1 MVLALLVCALA
12 VWAWQRWINDW
23 TSSLADRLALPA
35 AWLEP
40 VFFGLISFIL
50 IAVYAIWLT
59 RLGSWRISRRLAA
72 NAADEL
78 EQLFGQ
84 VLPGN
89 RFFVW
94 NWQADTFT
102 FSADWLQSFG
112 FASTEQ
118 VGVYHKNRAKQQ
130 GLAAVSRPLSNW
142 EQLLHPEDAAAA
154 RDDLRNF
161 QQTAGS
167 GATYTSLYR
176 ISDSQGKYHSIQV
189 KGRAATGA
197 GGNVLGLAAT
207 FQDVTEQQCFC
218 EQLELQK
225 NFSEGLINSAEIF
238 VLQLDVQGRIVR
250 FNPFAEKITG
260 YLEKEVLGK
269 SWIECLFHEA
279 ERGDMRRLFEHV
291 KTNHAFRQ
299 KRASIVH
306 KDGHEIELIWHYQVS
321 TDRNGKA
328 VSLTVIGMDVTD
340 RRVLEKQLYQLAF
353 FDRLTGLCNQA
364 RLDQHLQNMIRRRTS
379 REESLTVVYFDIDHF
394 KHVNDAL
401 GYAAGDELLR
411 WIADQLRLLIKEPD
425 AIARLGEDEFVLLLS
440 TYRTERSVRALVHQ
454 LQRILR
460 QPWQRENQRFEISIS
475 VGVSFF
481 PQHGSDF
488 KTLLQHASIALFEAK
503 DRGRNQVCFYDHQMY
518 VRNMRYI
525 DQVNQLN
532 VAIKEKQFVLHFQLQ
547 YDLNSGE
554 ARGAE
559 ALIRWQHPQRGL
571 IAPQSFIPL
580 AEAAGCI
587 DEISKWV
594 LEEASQQKRLWNEQ
608 GLAIEKIAVNLSSYS
623 FRLHDLASI
632 VAKVLEQSK
641 LPGDEIELEITESA
655 LLDNIDD
662 ALEKIDLLHK
672 QGITFVLDDF
682 GTGYSSLTY
691 LRKLPV
697 RVIKIDRTF
706 VRTMAENRSDAM
718 IIRAIIDLA
727 HDLGLSVVAEGIET
741 VEQMTMLQEY
751 NCDYGQ
757 GYLFHHPQPASQ
769 IILHELGHPAINR
782 NLVYK

>member
-1 MVLALLVCALA
+1 MALALFICVLA
-12 VWAWQRWINDW
+12 VWAWQRWINVW
-23 TSSLADRLALPA
+23 TSSLADRFSLPV
-35 AWLEP
+35 AWFEP
-40 VFFGLISFIL
+40 AFFGLISFFL
-50 IAVYAIWLT
+50 IAVYVARLT
-59 RLGSWRISRRLAA
+59 RLDRWRTSQQLAA
-72 NAADEL
+72 STSGEL
-78 EQLFGQ
+78 EQLFGLS
-84 VLPGN
+84 LPGN

-94 NWQADTFT
+94 NWQANTFD
-102 FSADWLQSFG
+102 FAKDWLQSFG

-118 VGVYHKNRAKQQ
+118 VGAYHQNRTGQQ
-130 GLAAVSRPLSNW
+130 SQIAVSRPLNNW
-142 EQLLHPEDAAAA
+142 EQLLHPEDALAAKE
-154 RDDLRNF
+154 DLRNF
-161 QQTAGS
+161 QQLAST
-167 GATYTSLYR
+167 GAYYTGQYR

-197 GGNVLGLAAT
+197 GGIVLGLAVI
-207 FQDVTEQQCFC
+207 FQDITEQQCFC
-218 EQLELQK
+218 EQLEQQK

-238 VLQLDVQGRIVR
+238 VLQLDVQGRILR

-279 ERGDMRRLFEHV
+279 EKGDMRRLFEHV

-299 KRASIVH
+299 KKASIVH

-321 TDRNGKA
+321 TDRNDKA

-401 GYAAGDELLR
+401 GYAAGDDLLR
-411 WIADQLRLLIKEPD
+411 WIADQLRQLIKEPD

-440 TYRTERSVRALVHQ
+440 TYRTERSVKALVHE

-518 VRNMRYI
+518 VRNLRYI

-532 VAIKEKQFVLHFQLQ
+532 DAIRDKQFVLHFQLQ
-547 YDLNSGE
+547 YDLYSGE

-571 IAPQSFIPL
+571 IAPHSFIPL

-594 LEEASQQKRLWNEQ
+594 LEEASKQKRLWNEQ

-632 VAKVLEQSK
+632 VANVLEQSE

-662 ALEKIDLLHK
+662 ALEKIDLLQK

-691 LRKLPV
+691 LRQLPV
-697 RVIKIDRTF
+697 RIIKIDRTF
-706 VRTMAENRSDAM
+706 VRTMTENRSDAM
-718 IIRAIIDLA
+718 IIKAIIDLA

-741 VEQMTMLQEY
+741 IEQMVMLQQY

-757 GYLFHHPQPASQ
+757 GYLFHHPQPAGQ
-769 IILHELGHPAINR
+769 IILHELGHPAITQS
-782 NLVYK
+782 LVNK

>member
-1 MVLALLVCALA
+1 MALALLVCALA

-23 TSSLADRLALPA
+23 TNSLADQFALPA

-50 IAVYAIWLT
+50 ITVYAIWLT

-94 NWQADTFT
+94 NWQADTFA

-112 FASTEQ
+112 FATTEQ
-118 VGVYHKNRAKQQ
+118 VGVYHKNRSKQQ
-130 GLAAVSRPLSNW
+130 GTAAVSRPLSNW

-154 RDDLRNF
+154 REELRNF

-176 ISDSQGKYHSIQV
+176 ISDSQGKYRSIQV

-207 FQDVTEQQCFC
+207 FQDVTEQQCVC

-306 KDGHEIELIWHYQVS
+306 KNGHEIELIWHYQVS

-440 TYRTERSVRALVHQ
+440 TYRTERSVKALVHQ

-691 LRKLPV
+691 LRQLPV

-706 VRTMAENRSDAM
+706 VRTMTVNRSDAM

-727 HDLGLSVVAEGIET
+727 HDLGLTVVAEGIET

-757 GYLFHHPQPASQ
+757 GFLFHHPQPASQ
-769 IILHELGHPAINR
+769 IILHELGHPAITR
-782 NLVYK
+782 NMVYK

>member
-1 MVLALLVCALA
+1 MALALLACALA

-23 TSSLADRLALPA
+23 TNSLANRFALPA

-50 IAVYAIWLT
+50 VAVYAIWLA
-59 RLGSWRISRRLAA
+59 RLGSWRTSQRLAA
-72 NAADEL
+72 NATGEL

-89 RFFVW
+89 RFFIW
-94 NWQADTFT
+94 NWQADTFD

-112 FASTEQ
+112 FASTGQ
-118 VGVYHKNRAKQQ
+118 VGAYHRNRTKQQ
-130 GLAAVSRPLSNW
+130 GPVAVLRPLSNW

-154 RDDLRNF
+154 REDLRNF
-161 QQTAGS
+161 QQMAGA
-167 GATYTSLYR
+167 GAIYTSLYR

-189 KGRAATGA
+189 KGRAAAGT
-197 GGNVLGLAAT
+197 GGNILGLAAT
-207 FQDVTEQQCFC
+207 FQDVTEHQSVC

-279 ERGDMRRLFEHV
+279 EKGDMRRLFEHV

-328 VSLTVIGMDVTD
+328 ASLTVIGMDVTD

-440 TYRTERSVRALVHQ
+440 TYRTERSVKALVHQ

-518 VRNMRYI
+518 VKNMRYI

-691 LRKLPV
+691 LRQLPV

-706 VRTMAENRSDAM
+706 VRSMTENRSDAM

-757 GYLFHHPQPASQ
+757 GFLFHHPQPASQ
-769 IILHELGHPAINR
+769 IILHELGHPAIIR
-782 NLVYK
+782 NLAYK